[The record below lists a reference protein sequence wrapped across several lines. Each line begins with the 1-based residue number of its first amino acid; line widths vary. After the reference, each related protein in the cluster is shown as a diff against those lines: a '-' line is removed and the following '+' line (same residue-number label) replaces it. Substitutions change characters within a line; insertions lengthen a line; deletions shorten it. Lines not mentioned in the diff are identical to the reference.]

1 MSLGK
6 SAGPTAFLSLKPQG
20 PPHLE
25 MCLYTTVLM
34 MNKHPDGLLE
44 ANGIIGDKG
53 TSDLGHP
60 GSLPLPQT
68 VVSKALGVHC
78 PWHLQCHLGRTA
90 QMDPD
95 EAEGIE
101 KKCL

>member
-1 MSLGK
+1 
-6 SAGPTAFLSLKPQG
+6 
-20 PPHLE
+20 
-25 MCLYTTVLM
+25 M
-34 MNKHPDGLLE
+34 MNEHPNGLLE
-44 ANGIIGDKG
+44 AEGIIGDEG

-68 VVSKALGVHC
+68 VVLKVTGVHC

-95 EAEGIE
+95 IPDKAEGI
-101 KKCL
+101 KRKCI